1 MLISAATC
9 PDALA
14 ERGLEW
20 WHGARIS
27 IGWKGLLY
35 WPGETAG
42 AASAERLEKELEK
55 APLAEVAGALH
66 GVFGLFVYER
76 QTSSWSIMVDNAG
89 LYRVFSDGE
98 DVATSFL
105 ELLDHRRAKGNSID
119 LESLLDYIAHCA
131 VFEERTTVQGVTK
144 IQAGEILELR
154 PGGQRSIVRKSLPP
168 SDADHPE
175 HVIDYYADLAA
186 ALSPSRLSVD
196 MTGGFDSRVVACMLH
211 QKGAVFDGSMAGF
224 AESADSLAAREVAKV
239 LGCDFH
245 FAHHDIDR
253 LEGEL
258 PQVFRD
264 SDAATDLAGFHRD
277 RQNNLGRLAR
287 GVQAI
292 AHGGAGE
299 LFRDHNYVQDF
310 PLYGVKTSRLER
322 LYDLRICPVPLPA
335 EYFTK
340 DAQMVGRTIRP
351 RALAILEKY
360 RQSTN
365 NQTYDTIY
373 FKLRSPEAYGPFYSS
388 YINFGLNVAAPM
400 LDYRNANIAIH
411 LDPWRRCLQ
420 GWHREIV
427 TRHCPKLAALR
438 TAEGFTASSRPVDRV
453 LDGLVFGKALLART
467 GRKLT
472 ERHLG
477 KALFHRVGALAAEPP
492 DYRQRLRASPQMALA
507 IERLQQAHVLAPGL
521 DPATIRSTHVPRVI
535 SMGLLLDFLRNS

>member
-1 MLISAATC
+1 MLISTATC
-9 PDALA
+9 PNALF

-42 AASAERLEKELEK
+42 AASAERLEKKLEK
-55 APLAEVAGALH
+55 APIAEVAGALH
-66 GVFGLFVYER
+66 GIFGLFLYER

-89 LYRVFSDGE
+89 LYRVFCDGE
-98 DVATSFL
+98 HVATSFL

-119 LESLLDYIAHCA
+119 AESLLDYIAHCA
-131 VFEERTTVQGVTK
+131 VFEERTAVQGVTK
-144 IQAGEILELR
+144 IQAGEILKLH
-154 PGGQRSIVRKSLPP
+154 PGGQPSLVRKLLPP
-168 SDADHPE
+168 RDTDDLE
-175 HVIDYYADLAA
+175 HIIDYYADLAA
-186 ALSPSRLSVD
+186 ALSPFKLSVD

-211 QKGAVFDGSMAGF
+211 HSGAVFDGTMAGF

-245 FAHHDIDR
+245 FVHHDIDR
-253 LEGEL
+253 LEAEL

-264 SDAATDLAGFHRD
+264 SDAATELAGFHRD
-277 RQNNLGRLAR
+277 RQNNLARLAR

-292 AHGGAGE
+292 VHGGAGE
-299 LFRDHNYVQDF
+299 LFRDHNCVQDF
-310 PLYGVKTSRLER
+310 PFYGLKNSRLER
-322 LYDLRICPVPLPA
+322 LYDLRICPVPLPV

-340 DAQMVGRTIRP
+340 DAQVVHRSIRP
-351 RALAILEKY
+351 RALSILEKY

-365 NQTYDTIY
+365 NQSYDTIY

-388 YINFGLNVAAPM
+388 YINFGLKVAAPM

-411 LDPWRRCLQ
+411 LDPWRRFLQ
-420 GWHREIV
+420 GWHREML
-427 TRHCPKLAALR
+427 TRHCPRLAVLR
-438 TAEGFTASSRPVDRV
+438 TAEGFTASSRSADKV

-472 ERHLG
+472 ERYLG
-477 KALFHRVGALAAEPP
+477 KALFHRVGALAADPP
-492 DYRQRLRASPQMALA
+492 DYRERLRASPQLALA
-507 IERLQQAHVLAPGL
+507 IERLQEAHILAKDL
-521 DPATIRSTHVPRVI
+521 DLATIRATHVPRII
-535 SMGLLLDFLRNS
+535 SMGLLLDFLR